1 MREVELK
8 AVVDNLAERRKLIE
22 KAGALLSFECKMSD
36 RRYDLATR
44 QLSARDEVLRVRR
57 YQSRGQTKTFLDW
70 KGPTELRDV
79 YKVREEVTTPV
90 EDFDSLE
97 EILLR
102 LGFELIWEIDR
113 DIAQYQL
120 GGATVR
126 FEMYARMDVL
136 VEVEGEPE
144 AIENA
149 IDVLGLPRG
158 TFTSWRLAEFVAQFE
173 HRTGVRA
180 AISDHE
186 FVGDYRFRDA
196 LGTGQGFRIAN

>member
-90 EDFDSLE
+90 EDFGSLE
-97 EILLR
+97 ESRLR

-126 FEMYARMDVL
+126 FETYARMDVL

-144 AIENA
+144 EIENA
-149 IDVLGLPRG
+149 IDALGLPRG